1 MKFWIIHAQEPL
13 PQPSHMAA
21 RRLWRTNTIA
31 EMLAHRG
38 HQVLRWRSGFSHYEK
53 RYLIQGSP
61 REPFEGYEFQFLE
74 GPQYR
79 RNIGYRRIQH
89 HRALARDFA
98 RLAWTTD
105 PAPDLIHIGNV
116 PLELCREAV
125 RFSVAKRIP
134 IVVDIRDLWPDLF
147 LDLIPGRL
155 AFFRPLMRLLVRSS
169 YRDAAYAMRNAT
181 AITGI
186 TEPFVEWGLR
196 LAGRKRRPSDRV
208 FHMSYPEPAE
218 PGSQANLSRLTDRL
232 GLDRSSFIICYF
244 GNIGY
249 QSDFDTLLEAAR
261 LLGDC
266 SAAKLVICGEGPKL
280 QSLRRKAA
288 SLPNVVL
295 PGWLEADE
303 IQQLMRIAA
312 VGILPFKERDNYV
325 LNMPNKFS
333 EYLSGGLAIACG
345 VKGEMARLVEAHAC
359 GFVYPTGDAATLARR
374 LRELAASPIA
384 VATFKANS
392 RALFKACFNCTVV
405 YAQLCD
411 YLEMMAVG
419 GGATPP
425 GVSTAAQIEPRGGC
439 VIP

>member
-31 EMLAHRG
+31 EMLADRG

-53 RYLIQGSP
+53 RYLAQGSP
-61 REPFEGYEFQFLE
+61 RERFEGYEFQFLE
-74 GPQYR
+74 GPPYR
-79 RNIGYRRIQH
+79 RNIGYRRILH
-89 HRALARDFA
+89 HRAVACDFA
-98 RLAWTTD
+98 RLVSTTGH
-105 PAPDLIHIGNV
+105 APDLIHIGNV
-116 PLELCREAV
+116 PLELCREAAK
-125 RFSVAKRIP
+125 FSAAKRIP
-134 IVVDIRDLWPDLF
+134 IIIDIRDLWPDLF
-147 LDLIPGRL
+147 LDLIPDSLG
-155 AFFRPLMRLLVRSS
+155 AFRPLMKLFLRSS
-169 YRDAAYAMRNAT
+169 YRDAAFAMSHAT

-196 LAGRKRRPSDRV
+196 LAGRKRRETDRV

-218 PGSQANLSRLTDRL
+218 PGSHGDASPLTDKL
-232 GLDRSSFIICYF
+232 GLERSSFIICYF

-266 SAAKLVICGEGPKL
+266 AAAKLVICGDGPKL
-280 QSLRRKAA
+280 ESLRKKAA
-288 SLPNVVL
+288 GLANVVL

-312 VGILPFKERDNYV
+312 VGLIPFKERDNYV

-374 LRELAASPIA
+374 LRELVASPDM
-384 VATFKANS
+384 VATLKESS
-392 RALFKACFNCTVV
+392 RALFKASFDCTVV
-405 YAQLCD
+405 YGQLCD
-411 YLEMMAVG
+411 YLEMMAA
-419 GGATPP
+419 GAAPKGERGP
-425 GVSTAAQIEPRGGC
+425 EIRSNLAAGA
-439 VIP
+439 